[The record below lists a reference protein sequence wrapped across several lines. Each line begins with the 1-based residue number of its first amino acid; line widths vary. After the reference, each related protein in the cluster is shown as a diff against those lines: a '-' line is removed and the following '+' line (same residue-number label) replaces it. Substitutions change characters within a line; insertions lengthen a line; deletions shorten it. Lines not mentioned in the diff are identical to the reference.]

1 MSPTTARQPRSATRS
16 SRRASVRAS
25 VRAFGVDWRPLAV
38 PAFRRMWAASVIC
51 AVGGSFSVVAV
62 PTQLFTV
69 TGSSSAVG
77 TAAGLSFATLVVAA
91 VWSGARADVK
101 DRRTILL
108 AAHLGLAL
116 TYTALWLQAVL
127 GGRSVPVL
135 LVAVAFQG
143 LTYGTVLTTTGATVP
158 RLVPAEL
165 LPAANSL
172 SSLVRYGGSV
182 LGPMLAGVLVPV
194 VGLGTLYLFDAV
206 ALLAVVWAVAMLPPL
221 PPPPATGTQDT
232 ANAAGTGGNG
242 GNGGNGGRPSEGSV
256 AGKGAPAGAEHAAN
270 AANAAGRMLA
280 GFRYLA
286 ADRLLVAV
294 LAVDLAAMVFG
305 MPSALF
311 PELARDV
318 FGGAAGGGPETGL
331 LYAAYPAGVVVAGLL
346 SGTFTRARRHGAL
359 VAGAAVVWGLAVVL
373 VGLAAELWI
382 AVSALALGGAV
393 NCVLSAFRT
402 TITQARTDDAVRG
415 RVQGALT
422 IVLNGGPQIANLL
435 HGFASARVH
444 DLAGGH
450 LHDPTS
456 AHLDDL
462 TTTHLHDPTSAH
474 LHDLTSVHLHDLTSV
489 HLHDAAAGVLDGPRL
504 VICAGGLLT
513 VITAAAIAWA
523 VPELRRYSASAPATA
538 PAPAP
543 EPEPGGPARRA
554 TPEKSP
560 ERGVGHPERRT
571 DASPAAGAGPGIST
585 RPK

>member
-1 MSPTTARQPRSATRS
+1 
-16 SRRASVRAS
+16 
-25 VRAFGVDWRPLAV
+25 
-38 PAFRRMWAASVIC
+38 MWAASVIC

-77 TAAGLSFATLVVAA
+77 AAAGVSFAALVVAA
-91 VWSGARADVK
+91 VWSGARADVM

-116 TYTALWLQAVL
+116 TYTALWLHAVL

-143 LTYGTVLTTTGATVP
+143 LTYGTVMTTTGAVVP

-182 LGPMLAGVLVPV
+182 VGPMLAGVLVPV

-206 ALLAVVWAVAMLPPL
+206 ALLAVVWAVVMLPPL
-221 PPPPATGTQDT
+221 PPPPATGM
-232 ANAAGTGGNG
+232 AGKGA
-242 GNGGNGGRPSEGSV
+242 V
-256 AGKGAPAGAEHAAN
+256 AGKGSMAGAAGNGDRAGKAGAVSGGRGTSAA
-270 AANAAGRMLA
+270 ARMLA
-280 GFRYLA
+280 GFRHLA

-359 VAGAAVVWGLAVVL
+359 VAGAAVAWGITVVL

-382 AVSALALGGAV
+382 ALAALALGGAV

-435 HGFASARVH
+435 HGFAS
-444 DLAGGH
+444 
-450 LHDPTS
+450 
-456 AHLDDL
+456 
-462 TTTHLHDPTSAH
+462 
-474 LHDLTSVHLHDLTSV
+474 VHLHDSTSV
-489 HLHDAAAGVLDGPRL
+489 PLHDAAAGMLDGPRL
-504 VICAGGLLT
+504 VICVGGLLT
-513 VITAAAIAWA
+513 VITVAAITWA
-523 VPELRRYSASAPATA
+523 IPELRRYTAPAPPTA

-543 EPEPGGPARRA
+543 GPEPAPRPETVAARTSPARPDDRVSSAAASRA
-554 TPEKSP
+554 
-560 ERGVGHPERRT
+560 RAGRR
-571 DASPAAGAGPGIST
+571 
-585 RPK
+585 